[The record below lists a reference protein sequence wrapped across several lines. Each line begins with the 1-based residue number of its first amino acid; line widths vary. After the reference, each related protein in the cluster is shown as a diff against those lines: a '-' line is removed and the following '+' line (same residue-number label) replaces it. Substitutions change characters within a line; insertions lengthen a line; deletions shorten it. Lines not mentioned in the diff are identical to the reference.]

1 MSVENVE
8 FSQLIGGQKAL
19 KLLVK
24 QDRKLRKLFTDSN
37 WDVSVLDRIS
47 ILKLSTVVR
56 IAGFDI
62 TDPAYIYANR
72 EKDDDYLSYNIGFV
86 PIGSCANGDFV
97 LVFAAKQSPHFETGA
112 VYIMSHDYGWE
123 EAEERPEIFPE
134 ITRKISDNFNSFL
147 TSASSENSDLPLDYF
162 DRNEHPYQDQR
173 LKRKIAKAKAK
184 RKTLD

>member
-8 FSQLIGGQKAL
+8 FPQLIGGQKAL

-37 WDVSVLDRIS
+37 WDVSVLDGIS
-47 ILKLSTVVR
+47 ILKLSSVVR
-56 IAGFDI
+56 TAVFDI

-97 LVFAAKQSPHFETGA
+97 LVFAPKHSPHFETGP
-112 VYIMSHDYGWE
+112 VYIMSDDYAWE
-123 EAEERPEIFPE
+123 EAEERPEIA
-134 ITRKISDNFNSFL
+134 RKISDNFNSFL
-147 TSASSENSDLPLDYF
+147 TSASSEACDLPLDYF

-184 RKTLD
+184 AKRKALD